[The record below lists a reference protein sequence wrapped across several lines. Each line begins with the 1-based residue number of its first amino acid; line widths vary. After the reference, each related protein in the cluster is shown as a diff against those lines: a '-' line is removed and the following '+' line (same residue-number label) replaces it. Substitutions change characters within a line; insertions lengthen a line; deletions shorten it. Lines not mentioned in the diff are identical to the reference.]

1 MNKYLVIL
9 VLVLITII
17 GVGGTL
23 GWRHIKELDSKWS
36 VAEGNV
42 KSYSSMIS
50 TYEKTNTALQLTV
63 DQLGYF
69 NDSVL
74 NALNETRKEL
84 NIKDKNL
91 KALQQLSSKFNKKD
105 TIRIPGDTIFKEPT
119 FQIDTIIGDKWYNIQ
134 LGLKYPSM
142 VAVNPSF
149 SSEKYIVVSTKK
161 ETVNPP
167 KKCWLL
173 RLFQKKHKVLTVD
186 VIEKNPHC
194 EDQGSRYIEIMK

>member
-23 GWRHIKELDSKWS
+23 GWRHIKALDSKWT

-50 TYEKTNTALQLTV
+50 TYEKKNTALQLTV

-91 KALQQLSSKFNKKD
+91 KALQQLSSSFSKKD
-105 TIRIPGDTIFKEPT
+105 TVYLDSIIFKEPT
-119 FQIDTIIGDKWYNIQ
+119 FQMDTIIGDEWYRVE

-142 VAVNPSF
+142 VAVSPTFKSV
-149 SSEKYIVVSTKK
+149 KHIAVSTKK